1 MNIVKLQDQL
11 KNFSQDQLV
20 REMQAPSGN
29 APQFLV
35 LGEIMRR
42 KRMQDDFTAQNAKD
56 DEGTV
61 AQEAVA
67 AAGVPQGGI
76 ADMARA
82 LAPSTDMAQNTG
94 VQAMYAGGF
103 VKKMAEGGGTSTA
116 KRYTPRDERVLADA
130 ILISMA
136 NRKGMTVSEY
146 LRAMSPKERDLVES
160 QAANRATR
168 DRMQALEPSID
179 AYSGITAVNP
189 SYKEQLT
196 SVFPPDP
203 EPVRNRP
210 NFEDFGREGAPTYQ
224 ERGYAARLPSFDAM
238 LTPNFEETG
247 REPEPGFFTD
257 ERIRRALAPSL
268 DELVTQNRMASMEGV
283 NAVRPEYVSGYAPA
297 TPQLPFAMPDMGQAE
312 GIASNMVRPG
322 YISGNAPINM
332 GVVPEAAGTN
342 ALQAQREELAYNVQ
356 GGRAGPQTALPT
368 MASMLRLGP
377 GPNRSGLNL
386 TDQPYDMGPNSLAKI
401 PEALSGTVNIDAE
414 GNISV
419 DYPEEPPAIDEAAPE
434 KAAAQDKAADTKLA
448 GLAAAKTAADE
459 ATAAAGTGETGGA
472 GGGGGGGG
480 GGAGGAGGMS
490 SYEQELMN
498 VLQKREKAAEQ
509 DKWLALA
516 QVGLNL
522 MSSTQPTLGGAIGE
536 AGLKGVEAARGAR
549 DQYDKDRIELLG
561 ALEQSRMARASAA
574 AKAAQGARGKD
585 LPVGALAMY
594 DADIEAINL
603 ALTDTINPPSPDQ
616 KLQLVA
622 QRDALLAEK
631 TAVRNA
637 YRSQHGIGSAGAS
650 PAATSGVYSMEEVPS

>member
-29 APQFLV
+29 TPQFLV

-42 KRMQDDFTAQNAKD
+42 KRMQDDFTAQNAKS

-61 AQEAVA
+61 AEEAVV

-116 KRYTPRDERVLADA
+116 KRYAPRDERVLADA

-168 DRMQALEPSID
+168 DRMQALEPSTD
-179 AYSGITAVNP
+179 AFSSITAVNP

-203 EPVRNRP
+203 EPIREQRP
-210 NFEDFGREGAPTYQ
+210 DFESYGREGAPTSR
-224 ERGYAARLPSFDAM
+224 ERGYAARLPSFADM
-238 LTPNFEETG
+238 LTQD
-247 REPEPGFFTD
+247 RAAQD
-257 ERIRRALAPSL
+257 QVADDKLIALANP
-268 DELVTQNRMASMEGV
+268 
-283 NAVRPEYVSGYAPA
+283 PFPA
-297 TPQLPFAMPDMGQAE
+297 TQLPFAMPDMGQAE
-312 GIASNMVRPG
+312 GIAPNPV
-322 YISGNAPINM
+322 YNAQEDRTGPQM
-332 GVVPEAAGTN
+332 ELREVDKARAAGLESFT
-342 ALQAQREELAYNVQ
+342 LPELFADY
-356 GGRAGPQTALPT
+356 GITFSLDGTTAGPAVRGLGRSPVTAKP
-368 MASMLRLGP
+368 A
-377 GPNRSGLNL
+377 
-386 TDQPYDMGPNSLAKI
+386 AI
-401 PEALSGTVNIDAE
+401 AEA
-414 GNISV
+414 
-419 DYPEEPPAIDEAAPE
+419 EAAPE

-459 ATAAAGTGETGGA
+459 ATAAADKTTPPEAPKDTPVGG
-472 GGGGGGGG
+472 
-480 GGAGGAGGMS
+480 GGAGGMS

-522 MSSTQPTLGGAIGE
+522 MSSTNPTLGGALGE

-549 DQYDKDRIELLG
+549 DQYDKDRLDLLG
-561 ALEQSRMARASAA
+561 ALEQSRMARGAAS

-585 LPVGALAMY
+585 LPVGALDMY

-637 YRSQHGIGSAGAS
+637 YKSQYGIGSAGAS
-650 PAATSGVYSMEEVPS
+650 PAASSGVYSMDDVSQ

>member
-1 MNIVKLQDQL
+1 MNIVQLQDQL

-29 APQFLV
+29 TPQFLV

-56 DEGTV
+56 EGGTV
-61 AQEAVA
+61 AEEAIV

-94 VQAMYAGGF
+94 VQAMYAGGL

-130 ILISMA
+130 ALIAMA

-146 LRAMSPKERDLVES
+146 LRAMSPEERNLVEAQS
-160 QAANRATR
+160 AARATR
-168 DRMQALEPSID
+168 DRMQALEPATD
-179 AYSGITAVNP
+179 AFSSITAVNP

-210 NFEDFGREGAPTYQ
+210 DFEDYGREGAPTYQ
-224 ERGYAARLPSFDAM
+224 ERGYAARLPSFADM
-238 LTPNFEETG
+238 LTQD
-247 REPEPGFFTD
+247 RAAQD
-257 ERIRRALAPSL
+257 QVADDKLIALANP
-268 DELVTQNRMASMEGV
+268 
-283 NAVRPEYVSGYAPA
+283 PFPA
-297 TPQLPFAMPDMGQAE
+297 TQLPFAMPDMGQVE
-312 GIASNMVRPG
+312 GIAPNMVRPG

-386 TDQPYDMGPNSLAKI
+386 TDKPYDMGPNSLDKI
-401 PEALSGTVNIDAE
+401 PEVLSGTVNIDAE

-419 DYPEEPPAIDEAAPE
+419 DYPEEPPAIDEAASE

-448 GLAAAKTAADE
+448 GLAAAKTAADK
-459 ATAAAGTGETGGA
+459 AAADKTTPPEAPKDTPVGG
-472 GGGGGGGG
+472 
-480 GGAGGAGGMS
+480 GGAGGMS
-490 SYEQELMN
+490 SYEQELMDA
-498 VLQKREKAAEQ
+498 LGRREKAAEQ
-509 DKWLALA
+509 DKWLSLA

-522 MSSTQPTLGGAIGE
+522 MSSTNPTLGGAIGE

-549 DQYDKDRIELLG
+549 DQYDKDRLSLLG
-561 ALEQSRMARASAA
+561 ELEQSRMARAAA
-574 AKAAQGARGKD
+574 ASKSAQGATAK
-585 LPVGALAMY
+585 PVSSAIIAQYTNQLEDINAQLGMLGSPPEPSWWSGTIDDPNAIARTKLEKQRAAIQAALGYGYATHGMPYFSAESEY
-594 DADIEAINL
+594 DGNVSD
-603 ALTDTINPPSPDQ
+603 
-616 KLQLVA
+616 K
-622 QRDALLAEK
+622 
-631 TAVRNA
+631 
-637 YRSQHGIGSAGAS
+637 
-650 PAATSGVYSMEEVPS
+650 

>member
-29 APQFLV
+29 TPQFLV

-42 KRMQDDFTAQNAKD
+42 KRMQDDFTAQNAKS

-61 AQEAVA
+61 AEEAVV

-116 KRYTPRDERVLADA
+116 KRYAPRDERVLADA

-168 DRMQALEPSID
+168 DRMQALEPSTD
-179 AYSGITAVNP
+179 AFSSITAVNP

-203 EPVRNRP
+203 EPIREQRP
-210 NFEDFGREGAPTYQ
+210 DFESYGREGAPTSR
-224 ERGYAARLPSFDAM
+224 ERGYAARLPSFADM
-238 LTPNFEETG
+238 LTQD
-247 REPEPGFFTD
+247 RAAQD
-257 ERIRRALAPSL
+257 QVADDKLIALANP
-268 DELVTQNRMASMEGV
+268 
-283 NAVRPEYVSGYAPA
+283 PFPA
-297 TPQLPFAMPDMGQAE
+297 TQLPFAMPDMGQAE
-312 GIASNMVRPG
+312 GIAPNPV
-322 YISGNAPINM
+322 YNAQEDRTGPQM
-332 GVVPEAAGTN
+332 ELREVDKARAAGLESFT
-342 ALQAQREELAYNVQ
+342 LPELFADY
-356 GGRAGPQTALPT
+356 GITFSLDGTTAGPAVRGLGRSPVTAKP
-368 MASMLRLGP
+368 A
-377 GPNRSGLNL
+377 
-386 TDQPYDMGPNSLAKI
+386 AI
-401 PEALSGTVNIDAE
+401 AEA
-414 GNISV
+414 
-419 DYPEEPPAIDEAAPE
+419 EAAPE

-459 ATAAAGTGETGGA
+459 ATAAADKTTPPEAPKDTPVGG
-472 GGGGGGGG
+472 
-480 GGAGGAGGMS
+480 GGAGGMS

-522 MSSTQPTLGGAIGE
+522 MSSTQPTLGGALGE

-549 DQYDKDRIELLG
+549 DQYDKDRLELLG

-574 AKAAQGARGKD
+574 AKSAQGGASMGLSAGMGRLLTQIDSDITRLDTIVSDAALNPPTTPEGEMQLAQVQAD
-585 LPVGALAMY
+585 LRSK
-594 DADIEAINL
+594 L
-603 ALTDTINPPSPDQ
+603 ALKDSLLYGTAAPSE
-616 KLQLVA
+616 
-622 QRDALLAEK
+622 DAG
-631 TAVRNA
+631 
-637 YRSQHGIGSAGAS
+637 GIANLSD
-650 PAATSGVYSMEEVPS
+650 E